1 MHDQANLSPLETL
14 FETKHGRALRL
25 TPNLTR
31 LYGNLRMPQAHSRQH
46 VFSNFVSTL
55 DGVVSLQARGH
66 AGGADIQDRMVMG
79 LLRAIADVVIVGSGT
94 LEADPQQVWTPNG
107 ICPELTDDYR
117 PLRMALRKR
126 AVPLNVIVSGSG
138 QIDLRLPVFTSGRVQ
153 TLVVTTTVGAKHLLK
168 RKTPRWLEI
177 RAIPRCRG
185 KIPPSSILDAVG
197 RMNAG
202 KRILIE
208 GGPRG
213 ILCTAAGGRA
223 ISDLSSSNR
232 WPRGWRR
239 TTQSCDGS
247 GVPAGQRAMGHSDRR
262 STRCQPPISA
272 VYIPLHASAPEL
284 LNDYEAPQDADIT
297 KVQEWL
303 GHANIAISRIYDLHK
318 IKPSSSFAMRSE
330 SRGPPDPNAPFRPR
344 PHRCF
349 EETIAMTPLDPPRF
363 GPRRRAT
370 RTPRASRRKTRPWAP

>member
-66 AGGADIQDRMVMG
+66 AGGADISGFSIQDRMVMG

-94 LEADPQQVWTPNG
+94 LEADPQQVWTPDG

-208 GGPRG
+208 GGPRLLG
-213 ILCTAAGGRA
+213 EFYARRLVDEQFLTLAPQIAGREDGDGR
-223 ISDLSSSNR
+223 LSLVMGQAFPPGSAR
-232 WPRGWRR
+232 WGTLTDVRRGANHLFLRD
-239 TTQSCDGS
+239 T
-247 GVPAGQRAMGHSDRR
+247 VR
-262 STRCQPPISA
+262 STP
-272 VYIPLHASAPEL
+272 APR
-284 LNDYEAPQDADIT
+284 N
-297 KVQEWL
+297 
-303 GHANIAISRIYDLHK
+303 
-318 IKPSSSFAMRSE
+318 
-330 SRGPPDPNAPFRPR
+330 
-344 PHRCF
+344 C
-349 EETIAMTPLDPPRF
+349 
-363 GPRRRAT
+363 
-370 RTPRASRRKTRPWAP
+370 